1 MKKTFWKSMVCMILI
16 LCIFWG
22 EQPKINAD
30 AAQISWSWSIG
41 IKDHKNLVLTVSD
54 VDREQDAKL
63 VLINKSDDTQKYV
76 EPFVITSET
85 QKIGITL
92 SENSYIQKDQYYD
105 AYIEDEEGKI
115 SDTKN
120 IYLSQHIF
128 FSLNN
133 YPYYNVRA
141 YPNASVVENVE
152 KYIDQKAGEKIIAK
166 VGFKEYEGTM
176 VDGDLIFEYPK
187 QEIGTIIN
195 FIWKDDYGCID
206 SLEKEV
212 ENRNCNSYTDIEV
225 YRDGVYIDGS
235 LQRDQRIC
243 AVLGENIYYSE
254 YGLQRSDKMYRCIT
268 FPTLLPEKQKDISIY
283 IESMYGSMGSSNSY
297 EIKNGDIWSNI
308 TAYPSMATGKISEDE
323 LLHKIKSIDVTI
335 NGVTYSGSIDVNN
348 QFTLKYSKQKEGTT
362 LRFRNRSSN
371 NSICKMG
378 KYCV

>member
-128 FSLNN
+128 F
-133 YPYYNVRA
+133 
-141 YPNASVVENVE
+141 
-152 KYIDQKAGEKIIAK
+152 
-166 VGFKEYEGTM
+166 
-176 VDGDLIFEYPK
+176 
-187 QEIGTIIN
+187 
-195 FIWKDDYGCID
+195 
-206 SLEKEV
+206 
-212 ENRNCNSYTDIEV
+212 
-225 YRDGVYIDGS
+225 
-235 LQRDQRIC
+235 
-243 AVLGENIYYSE
+243 
-254 YGLQRSDKMYRCIT
+254 
-268 FPTLLPEKQKDISIY
+268 
-283 IESMYGSMGSSNSY
+283 
-297 EIKNGDIWSNI
+297 
-308 TAYPSMATGKISEDE
+308 
-323 LLHKIKSIDVTI
+323 
-335 NGVTYSGSIDVNN
+335 
-348 QFTLKYSKQKEGTT
+348 
-362 LRFRNRSSN
+362 
-371 NSICKMG
+371 
-378 KYCV
+378 